1 MIACWLK
8 AFTAFAPV
16 SVTIAYYPLFYLDF
30 TVFYPKSVR
39 TEKSEKA
46 GWSTRG
52 LVLCVRWRGLLAR
65 DISVATLWRDRS
77 RRDHEC
83 ALSID

>member
-30 TVFYPKSVR
+30 TIFYP
-39 TEKSEKA
+39 
-46 GWSTRG
+46 
-52 LVLCVRWRGLLAR
+52 
-65 DISVATLWRDRS
+65 
-77 RRDHEC
+77 
-83 ALSID
+83 